1 MSGDGNT
8 KHTEDYLTLHPW
20 SGDNGSHEDWEK
32 VLSLKALSLGGN
44 IMYQWVRGEGPE
56 ITPENLDPIGR
67 AIHAYIEAIDF
78 KSAEKAWDSD
88 YFWSIDYQWNWR
100 QTRVNQIYVLA
111 CAISDGAI
119 LQVVEDGSLA

>member
-44 IMYQWVRGEGPE
+44 IMYQWVRRRATWAPLTTE
-56 ITPENLDPIGR
+56 IKGWE
-67 AIHAYIEAIDF
+67 
-78 KSAEKAWDSD
+78 
-88 YFWSIDYQWNWR
+88 Q
-100 QTRVNQIYVLA
+100 
-111 CAISDGAI
+111 
-119 LQVVEDGSLA
+119 

>member
-56 ITPENLDPIGR
+56 ITPR
-67 AIHAYIEAIDF
+67 
-78 KSAEKAWDSD
+78 
-88 YFWSIDYQWNWR
+88 
-100 QTRVNQIYVLA
+100 T
-111 CAISDGAI
+111 GAI
-119 LQVVEDGSLA
+119 KGAFLTRHDRLALDRP